1 MAGTGIGFS
10 LCRRGGEMQHGV
22 GNAGQPGQTAAIV
35 EISQQWHRPQP
46 AHALGSFRA
55 PDKGEHAK
63 PPYQPGHRAQG
74 NIATSDDKN
83 SFHSHIIS
91 RPMPYQISLQPG
103 GQTFSADADQTILEA
118 ALEAGLL
125 LPYSC
130 RDGACGACKGRVV
143 SGEFALDV
151 YSASA
156 LSDTERDAGMS
167 LFCRTR
173 ARSNMVLE
181 ARNVSRAGDIPV
193 KKLPCRVQKLTR
205 VAADVIVLELKL
217 PASEPFR
224 FNAGQYV
231 DILLPDGARRS
242 FSIAN
247 APHDNTHIELHVRLI
262 EGGRFTGQ
270 VFSTMKERDILRFEG
285 PLGSFWLREG
295 ARPIVMVAGGTGFA
309 PIKGMIEHAIH
320 TGITRPITLYWGA
333 RRPDGL
339 YMDELARSWAT
350 DMPGF
355 CYVPVISDDL
365 PEDCWTGR
373 RGLVHEAVLADFP
386 DLSTHEVYA
395 CGAPPMIDAARRSFV
410 EARGLAEDA
419 FFADAF
425 TFATQ
430 NA

>member
-1 MAGTGIGFS
+1 
-10 LCRRGGEMQHGV
+10 MQHGV

-333 RRPDGL
+333 RRPEGL
-339 YMDELARSWAT
+339 YMDELVRSWAA
-350 DMPGF
+350 DLPGF
-355 CYVPVISDDL
+355 CYAPVISDGL
-365 PEDCWTGR
+365 PDDGWTGR

-386 DLSTHEVYA
+386 DLSAHEVYA
-395 CGAPPMIDAARRSFV
+395 CGAPPMIDAARSSFV
-410 EARGLAEDA
+410 ETCGLAEDA

>member
-1 MAGTGIGFS
+1 
-10 LCRRGGEMQHGV
+10 MQHCV
-22 GNAGQPGQTAAIV
+22 GNAGQPDEAAAII
-35 EISQQWHRPQP
+35 EIGQQWHRTQP
-46 AHALGSFRA
+46 AHAFGSLCPA
-55 PDKGEHAK
+55 DKGEHAE
-63 PPYQPGHRAQG
+63 PPHQPGNRTQG
-74 NIATSDDKN
+74 NIAASDDKN

-91 RPMPYQISLQPG
+91 RPMPYQILLQPG

-130 RDGACGACKGRVV
+130 RDGACGACKGRVI
-143 SGEFALDV
+143 SGEFDV
-151 YSASA
+151 DGYSASA
-156 LSDTERDAGMS
+156 LSDAEREAGMT

-173 ARSNMVLE
+173 AHSSMVLE

-205 VAADVIVLELKL
+205 VADDVIVLELKL

-247 APHDNTHIELHVRLI
+247 APHDNGHIELHVRLI
-262 EGGRFTGQ
+262 AGGRFTGQ

-285 PLGSFWLREG
+285 PLGSFWLRDNT
-295 ARPIVMVAGGTGFA
+295 RPIVMVAGGTGFA

-320 TGITRPITLYWGA
+320 AGITRPITLYWGA
-333 RRPDGL
+333 RQPEGL
-339 YMDELARSWAT
+339 YMDTLARSWSENL
-350 DMPGF
+350 PGF
-355 CYVPVISDDL
+355 SYVPVISDGL
-365 PEDCWTGR
+365 PDDGWDGR
-373 RGLVHEAVLADFP
+373 RGLVHEAVLADFA
-386 DLSTHEVYA
+386 DLSAHEVYA
-395 CGAPPMIDAARRSFV
+395 CGAPPMIDAARSSFV

-425 TFATQ
+425 TFAMQ